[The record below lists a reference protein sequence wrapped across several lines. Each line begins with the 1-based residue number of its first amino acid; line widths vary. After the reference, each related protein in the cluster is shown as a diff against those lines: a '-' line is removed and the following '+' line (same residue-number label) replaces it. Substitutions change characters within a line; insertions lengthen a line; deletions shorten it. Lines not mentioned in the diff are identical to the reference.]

1 MKNLKE
7 PAWGSRTR
15 SEMSHLV
22 EDFRSADAATSVL
35 WCLVLLIGLFD
46 LYQYYRRG
54 IFGLDFATVWKAD
67 HGLLH
72 DQTRWGQFDY
82 LPGCLILVLPL
93 AVLPLR
99 LARPILYVVQ
109 FVGVGYALWAVTR
122 ITGRSLSSRPIAGLA
137 LFLAV
142 AGQVGVVA
150 NYENFTLLLVPLA
163 AAFFLCIDRGHT
175 TAAAVVLGLSL
186 TLKPLLLPLLL
197 VLLIR
202 RLWRDLTVAVA
213 IPLALSLVAL
223 VAIAV
228 NGSPDKFVHDVLNT
242 FTSDNSAVV
251 NVSITGIGHILSMP
265 VGLVDVVRV
274 VAIVACLAVCRQRWL
289 RPIGGPGEE
298 AIWFTAPLMV
308 GMTICFTFAWAY
320 YAVLLL
326 PLVIVTLD
334 RRDSGARTIQIGVA
348 VALLFPV
355 LPDYHAY
362 PNPNAS
368 DVIALVG
375 LIMVLV
381 GTALVRPAATVPPT
395 SRAGRGDRLSWPLP
409 SGRERAH

>member
-1 MKNLKE
+1 MEKVKT
-7 PAWGSRTR
+7 PAWGSRSRTEISR
-15 SEMSHLV
+15 VVDE
-22 EDFRSADAATSVL
+22 FRSADAATSIL

-54 IFGLDFATVWKAD
+54 LFGLDFANVLAAD
-67 HGLLH
+67 RALLH
-72 DQTRWGQFDY
+72 HRTRWGQFDY
-82 LPGCLILVLPL
+82 LPGCLVLVLPL

-137 LFLAV
+137 LLLVV

-175 TAAAVVLGLSL
+175 TAAAVVLGISL
-186 TLKPLLLPLLL
+186 TVKPLLLPLLV
-197 VLLIR
+197 VLLVR

-213 IPLALSLVAL
+213 IPVALSCVAL
-223 VAIAV
+223 VAIALD
-228 NGSPDKFVHDVLNT
+228 GSPDKFVHEVLNT
-242 FTSDNSAVV
+242 FTSNNSAPV
-251 NVSITGIGHILSMP
+251 NVSIAGVGHILSLP
-265 VGLVDVVRV
+265 AGLVDVVRV
-274 VAIVACLAVCRQRWL
+274 VVVVACVVVCRQRWL

-298 AIWFTAPLMV
+298 AIWFTAPLLV
-308 GMTICFTFAWAY
+308 GMTVCFTFAWAY

-334 RRDSGARTIQIGVA
+334 RMDIGARTIQIGVA
-348 VALLFPV
+348 LALLFPV
-355 LPDYHAY
+355 LPEYHGY
-362 PNPNAS
+362 PDLRAS
-368 DVIALVG
+368 DVLALVG
-375 LIMVLV
+375 LVMVLV
-381 GTALVRPAATVPPT
+381 GTALIRPATTVPPT
-395 SRAGRGDRLSWPLP
+395 SRPPRADRLSWPLP
-409 SGRERAH
+409 SGREQAR